1 MVNGSFKTTFMLW
14 SPKITRIPVAVT
26 AFCVIFLKSAALL
39 GAFRE
44 SSSGFKCLL
53 CRGVKEKLPIW
64 YMTKADARRSPPAAK
79 PNRAALFKAIYF
91 TLLCFTKCPFTC
103 DCDVSFWIQILFLLC
118 LKPLN
123 VFKYERSEYDI
134 TGQSLRGLGFFVRP
148 VINGYY
154 ALLQLIL
161 KQFLFQDEEFLQ
173 EVIVKLYHQTQHT
186 PSICL
191 V

>member
-1 MVNGSFKTTFMLW
+1 LNQDPGLV
-14 SPKITRIPVAVT
+14 
-26 AFCVIFLKSAALL
+26 
-39 GAFRE
+39 
-44 SSSGFKCLL
+44 
-53 CRGVKEKLPIW
+53 
-64 YMTKADARRSPPAAK
+64 
-79 PNRAALFKAIYF
+79 
-91 TLLCFTKCPFTC
+91 
-103 DCDVSFWIQILFLLC
+103 LFLLC
-118 LKPLN
+118 FKPLN

-148 VINGYY
+148 VISGYY